1 MRMKPRTSRTPN
13 PSDFKA
19 ASCRRTYCNQKQ
31 IGGNAYFNS
40 SCGRKALGGHV
51 LCKSPR
57 CDQPSGRLSGGQ
69 RLSGQLVRGASRG
82 ACTAEYLRRA
92 VCQVEHCRPAY
103 PAAEVAVPRVC
114 QYKKAVWRSERPDEP
129 HRR

>member
-1 MRMKPRTSRTPN
+1 MLIVLS
-13 PSDFKA
+13 PS
-19 ASCRRTYCNQKQ
+19 CQ
-31 IGGNAYFNS
+31 
-40 SCGRKALGGHV
+40 RKALRCDG
-51 LCKSPR
+51 LRKSPWCNQSQR
-57 CDQPSGRLSGGQ
+57 RLSGGQ

-82 ACTAEYLRRA
+82 ACTAECLRRA